1 MNQRFP
7 WMEILPSELIKCG
20 VINKIECYNQCCCP
34 DHFLLFYLFSYAVMY
49 LRRSS
54 VTQILK
60 HLCLPQ
66 LRTRYETR
74 LSLVK
79 DYEQG
84 EHNQYTVI
92 VEVH

>member
-34 DHFLLFYLFSYAVMY
+34 DHFLLFYLFSLICSDVS
-49 LRRSS
+49 L
-54 VTQILK
+54 VTQIHK
-60 HLCLPQ
+60 HLCLPE

-92 VEVH
+92 VEV